1 MQSHSLWLSVKLK
14 ANTQVDIVPYLTQLV
29 SIEQLSEFGNMMLY
43 LRTKPKERAWGH
55 KLEFNGSFYNGVEF
69 KIRHFS
75 IYSLFHGFLENKY
88 DLQSQWM
95 LLNWFIVL
103 NLYSY
108 LPLLERK

>member
-1 MQSHSLWLSVKLK
+1 MQSHCLWLSVKLK

-29 SIEQLSEFGNMMLY
+29 SIERLSEFGNMMLY
-43 LRTKPKERAWGH
+43 WEQNQKRGREVIN
-55 KLEFNGSFYNGVEF
+55 EFNGSFYNGVEF

-75 IYSLFHGFLENKY
+75 INSLFHGFLENKY

-103 NLYSY
+103 NWYSY
-108 LPLLERK
+108 IPLLERK